1 MSTTVPGTPAW
12 LRETND
18 RTALSL
24 LLQHG
29 SLTRNGIGQLSGLSK
44 PTASQIVSRLEAAG
58 LIQVVGEISGGRG
71 PNAVTYGVRSD
82 RVLGVAVDINESVIR
97 STVVDA
103 TGTEHPVVETRL
115 QGDDDRS
122 AVADLR
128 GAIEAASLA
137 SATSAST
144 VRLVCVGVQ
153 GSVNPRTDELSFIDT
168 LPGWPRTGV
177 RRQLEEFLGRTVHIE
192 NDVNLAAIAE
202 RSEGAGAGASSFA
215 LLWMDD
221 GLGLAVDLDGTVHR
235 GSAGGAGEIGYLPVP
250 RVAAGIDPD
259 AADLQDL
266 IGGPAI
272 VGIARRHGV
281 EGTDAR
287 SIALA
292 LTDHPNRSAVFA
304 EMAPRIAL
312 GVVPVL
318 AILDPGVVVIGG
330 PIGIAGGD
338 ELATLV
344 RSEIERDQPWR
355 PRIRGSAVSGDPVLR
370 GARHTLVHQV
380 HQRLSAELDTL
391 S

>member
-1 MSTTVPGTPAW
+1 
-12 LRETND
+12 
-18 RTALSL
+18 
-24 LLQHG
+24 
-29 SLTRNGIGQLSGLSK
+29 
-44 PTASQIVSRLEAAG
+44 
-58 LIQVVGEISGGRG
+58 
-71 PNAVTYGVRSD
+71 
-82 RVLGVAVDINESVIR
+82 
-97 STVVDA
+97 
-103 TGTEHPVVETRL
+103 
-115 QGDDDRS
+115 
-122 AVADLR
+122 
-128 GAIEAASLA
+128 
-137 SATSAST
+137 
-144 VRLVCVGVQ
+144 
-153 GSVNPRTDELSFIDT
+153 
-168 LPGWPRTGV
+168 
-177 RRQLEEFLGRTVHIE
+177 
-192 NDVNLAAIAE
+192 
-202 RSEGAGAGASSFA
+202 
-215 LLWMDD
+215 
-221 GLGLAVDLDGTVHR
+221 
-235 GSAGGAGEIGYLPVP
+235 VP